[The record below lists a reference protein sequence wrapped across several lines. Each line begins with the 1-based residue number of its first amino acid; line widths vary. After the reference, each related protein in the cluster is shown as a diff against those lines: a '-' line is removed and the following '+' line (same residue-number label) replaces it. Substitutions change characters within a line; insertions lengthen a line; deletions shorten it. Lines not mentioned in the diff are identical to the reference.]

1 MANLKLLVPA
11 LAVDFDLQRL
21 MYQYYTLSK
30 NESEENPQC
39 IPLLV
44 KKKSRKTSKM

>member
-11 LAVDFDLQRL
+11 SAVGFDLQRL

-30 NESEENPQC
+30 NEREEGPQC
-39 IPLLV
+39 VPQMT
-44 KKKSRKTSKM
+44 KK